1 MVVAAGD
8 NEAAGVRLIGGD
20 DAHAGHEVGVAIH
33 AVHLRVA
40 PVLTTGKET
49 RDGLPCFRFTLLRL
63 HSMVLAH
70 FVRKKKGI
78 LQAFLTFL
86 ADHQYQGRKTD
97 LYLICCVLPILCA
110 ILT

>member
-70 FVRKKKGI
+70 FVRKKKRNFTGFSYI
-78 LQAFLTFL
+78 LS
-86 ADHQYQGRKTD
+86 
-97 LYLICCVLPILCA
+97 
-110 ILT
+110 